1 LAEKTHSHTSCI
13 ALKIKELQLFEIT
26 HTFESEPITKL
37 NMKSILLFSLIVS
50 FPLFSTITFS
60 QTCSQEIAAFMAAPG
75 GYDISGTGLLE
86 ADPEGTTL
94 SFDNAF
100 NTQSG
105 PDLHVYLSINF
116 ESPTT
121 PGNTNIDIAELTSNN
136 GAQTYT
142 IPSNVSLG
150 DYNYVLIHCKSFNH
164 WWGGGLLGEINC
176 VSSTNAAAER
186 LSPNVYPNPVLNE
199 VTISLT
205 GNDVEKITIIDV
217 LGQVVSRQV
226 VSGQNEMQIDI
237 SHLQTGLYVLTGI
250 NSNNKIVLNQKI
262 SKL

>member
-1 LAEKTHSHTSCI
+1 MKTTYI
-13 ALKIKELQLFEIT
+13 FQLV
-26 HTFESEPITKL
+26 
-37 NMKSILLFSLIVS
+37 FSLSLLV
-50 FPLFSTITFS
+50 TIS
-60 QTCSQEIAAFMAAPG
+60 HAQTCSRTIEAFMAAPG
-75 GYDISGTGLLE
+75 GYNISGTGLLE

-116 ESPTT
+116 EAPTT

-136 GAQTYT
+136 GAQSYT
-142 IPSNVSLG
+142 IPSNVSLD

-176 VSSTNAAAER
+176 VSSTNTAAEIQP
-186 LSPNVYPNPVLNE
+186 LSVYPNPIFSE
-199 VTISLT
+199 ITISLK
-205 GNDVEKITIIDV
+205 GNSVEEIAIMDL
-217 LGQVVSRQV
+217 LGQVVNRQV
-226 VSGQNEMQIDI
+226 VSGQNEMHIDF
-237 SHLQTGLYVLTGI
+237 SNLPTGLYVLAGI
-250 NSNNKIVLNQKI
+250 NSNKEIVLHQRI

>member
-1 LAEKTHSHTSCI
+1 
-13 ALKIKELQLFEIT
+13 
-26 HTFESEPITKL
+26 
-37 NMKSILLFSLIVS
+37 MKSILLFSLVVS
-50 FPLFSTITFS
+50 FSLFSTIDYA

-75 GYDISGTGLLE
+75 GYNISGTGLLE
-86 ADPEGTTL
+86 AAPEGTTL

-121 PGNTNIDIAELTSNN
+121 PGNTNIDIAELISNN
-136 GAQTYT
+136 GAQSYS

-176 VSSTNAAAER
+176 VSSTNTAGEKP
-186 LSPNVYPNPVLNE
+186 SPNVYPNPVLNE
-199 VTISLT
+199 VTISLP
-205 GNDVEKITIIDV
+205 GNDVLEIAITDL
-217 LGQVVSRQV
+217 LGQVVSRQAV
-226 VSGQNEMQIDI
+226 AGQDEVHIDI
-237 SHLQTGLYVLTGI
+237 SDLQAGLYVLTGI
-250 NSNNKIVLNQKI
+250 NANREIVLHQRI

>member
-1 LAEKTHSHTSCI
+1 LDCI
-13 ALKIKELQLFEIT
+13 TPIFT
-26 HTFESEPITKL
+26 TFDIESITKL

-50 FPLFSTITFS
+50 FSLDHTVSIG
-60 QTCSQEIAAFMAAPG
+60 QTCSQQITAFMAAPG
-75 GYDISGTGLLE
+75 GYNISGTGLLQ

-164 WWGGGLLGEINC
+164 WWGGGLLGEIDC
-176 VSSTNAAAER
+176 GTATNNLTEEISI
-186 LSPNVYPNPVLNE
+186 SPYPNPATN
-199 VTISLT
+199 
-205 GNDVEKITIIDV
+205 
-217 LGQVVSRQV
+217 
-226 VSGQNEMQIDI
+226 
-237 SHLQTGLYVLTGI
+237 YVII
-250 NSNNKIVLNQKI
+250 NSPTVNVTKIMIMDMNGRIRITQSVSSQEQLKVDINELENGMFFILGLNQQGAQLFRKKI
-262 SKL
+262 ITL